1 MDGIKAFCDNLADFL
16 TEKNKRYGN
25 SALEPLKVF
34 SKTDNISGILVRA
47 DDKLSRIKNSSELRR
62 NDVIDLVGYLVLL
75 SIAKGWTDFND
86 LID

>member
-34 SKTDNISGILVRA
+34 SKTD
-47 DDKLSRIKNSSELRR
+47 ELRR